1 MEALKSWL
9 LIGRANLISINGLSF
24 TFWSQAF
31 WLSRRDRKLLIHGI
45 PPEFSGNGEIPLKWW
60 NSVEMVKF
68 SWNCVSKCPHFG
80 QWIDSGGRAVDWCWV
95 QELTHVVMVFR
106 CCSAIH
112 PISMQSFQS
121 TCNPFLTCNRDVI
134 QISNW
139 LWQASQD
146 CEQILQLLMD
156 FLIRDGL
163 QKRSQDCMNADW
175 SAPTWCESS
184 TIWRIV
190 SESEGDGAI
199 GTGICRMVMD
209 CVENSWIASK
219 LQDCA
224 LGTVRWNDCDCIMW
238 SHCNFAVHWICMD
251 WLQALAPTGA
261 LYDIA
266 SMPLQI
272 KQQPTILQQ
281 WTRVAPGLQDRAF

>member
-1 MEALKSWL
+1 MS
-9 LIGRANLISINGLSF
+9 
-24 TFWSQAF
+24 TFW
-31 WLSRRDRKLLIHGI
+31 
-45 PPEFSGNGEIPLKWW
+45 
-60 NSVEMVKF
+60 
-68 SWNCVSKCPHFG
+68 
-80 QWIDSGGRAVDWCWV
+80 AVDWQWRKGCG
-95 QELTHVVMVFR
+95 LMLSSGIDSRGHGLPLLF
-106 CCSAIH
+106 CNPPNFYAILS
-112 PISMQSFQS
+112 INLQSFPDLQS
-121 TCNPFLTCNRDVI
+121 RCN
-134 QISNW
+134 SNW

-266 SMPLQI
+266 SMLLQI
-272 KQQPTILQQ
+272 KQQPTILRQ
-281 WTRVAPGLQDRAF
+281 WTRVAPGLQDCALGMARWDDCDRIVWLHCNQWVTVACRGTVRFPGFAWTGRQIVSQPFWVGCNSEMLNQWEILKYHV

>member
-1 MEALKSWL
+1 
-9 LIGRANLISINGLSF
+9 
-24 TFWSQAF
+24 
-31 WLSRRDRKLLIHGI
+31 
-45 PPEFSGNGEIPLKWW
+45 
-60 NSVEMVKF
+60 
-68 SWNCVSKCPHFG
+68 
-80 QWIDSGGRAVDWCWV
+80 
-95 QELTHVVMVFR
+95 
-106 CCSAIH
+106 
-112 PISMQSFQS
+112 
-121 TCNPFLTCNRDVI
+121 
-134 QISNW
+134 
-139 LWQASQD
+139 
-146 CEQILQLLMD
+146 MD

-272 KQQPTILQQ
+272 KQQPTILRQ
-281 WTRVAPGLQDRAF
+281 WTRVAPGLQDRALGTARWDDCDRIVWLHCKRRATVACHGTVRISGFAWTGRQIVSQSFWVGCNSEMLNQWEILKYHV

>member
-1 MEALKSWL
+1 MS
-9 LIGRANLISINGLSF
+9 
-24 TFWSQAF
+24 TFW
-31 WLSRRDRKLLIHGI
+31 
-45 PPEFSGNGEIPLKWW
+45 
-60 NSVEMVKF
+60 
-68 SWNCVSKCPHFG
+68 
-80 QWIDSGGRAVDWCWV
+80 AVDWQWRKGCG
-95 QELTHVVMVFR
+95 LMLSSGIDSRGHGLPLLF
-106 CCSAIH
+106 CNPPNFYAILS
-112 PISMQSFQS
+112 INLQSFPDLQS
-121 TCNPFLTCNRDVI
+121 RCN
-134 QISNW
+134 SNW

-266 SMPLQI
+266 SMLLQI
-272 KQQPTILQQ
+272 KQQPTILRQ
-281 WTRVAPGLQDRAF
+281 WTRVAPGLQDRALGTARWDDCDRIVWLHCKRRATVAKVPCLKPSLTSKPAENNPFLIEISQLVI